1 MDAVKPKASVTI
13 EGKKLGLLF
22 DVNSNPTKKG
32 IKMHF
37 VLEEKFE
44 DPRDKQALASKIST
58 ALQKKFGDDGE
69 VLMIG
74 VQPKNLF
81 DLKFFSSWYQDQS
94 DAKFRSQFFR
104 LR

>member
-13 EGKKLGLLF
+13 DGKKLGLLF

-32 IKMHF
+32 VKMHF

-58 ALQKKFGDDGE
+58 ALQTKFGQAGIVIDYDE
-69 VLMIG
+69 RSPYENAISYVVPLQSISEMLI
-74 VQPKNLF
+74 KA
-81 DLKFFSSWYQDQS
+81 LKGS
-94 DAKFRSQFFR
+94 
-104 LR
+104 

>member
-58 ALQKKFGDDGE
+58 ALQKKFGDAGIVIDYDE
-69 VLMIG
+69 RSPYENAISYIVPLQSVSEMLI
-74 VQPKNLF
+74 KA
-81 DLKFFSSWYQDQS
+81 LK
-94 DAKFRSQFFR
+94 
-104 LR
+104 

>member
-58 ALQKKFGDDGE
+58 ALQKKFGDAGIVIDYDE
-69 VLMIG
+69 RSPYENAISYIVPLQSISEMLI
-74 VQPKNLF
+74 KA
-81 DLKFFSSWYQDQS
+81 LK
-94 DAKFRSQFFR
+94 
-104 LR
+104 